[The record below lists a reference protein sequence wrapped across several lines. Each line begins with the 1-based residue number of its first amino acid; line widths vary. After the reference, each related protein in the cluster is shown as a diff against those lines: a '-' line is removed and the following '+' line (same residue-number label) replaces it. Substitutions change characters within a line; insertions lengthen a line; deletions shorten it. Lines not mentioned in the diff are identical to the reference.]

1 MKLQKLCVASAFFAT
16 GLAFAATAA
25 TPHID
30 AVQTKQ
36 AARIEQG
43 VASGELTQKEAAHL
57 DKQQNRIA
65 EHEGMAK
72 ADGKV
77 TKKERMQLHRQQRR
91 ASHAIHHQKHD
102 KQKAK

>member
-1 MKLQKLCVASAFFAT
+1 MKLQTLCAAAALFAT
-16 GLAFAATAA
+16 GLAFAGTA

-30 AVQTKQ
+30 KVQAKQ
-36 AARIEQG
+36 EARIEQG
-43 VASGELTQKEAAHL
+43 VASGALTSKEAAHL
-57 DKQQNRIA
+57 DKQQDKIA

-77 TKKERMQLHRQQRR
+77 TKKERKSLHRQQRR

-102 KQKAK
+102 AQKAK